1 MSAEPDQMTEY
12 DHFADARGHESLGE
26 FDDAFNAYDEAIK
39 LNSEFTKAYYYKALL
54 YYKLKQNDKALE
66 SAKIV
71 LEQNPSWEKHI
82 RKFMPD
88 LAI

>member
-12 DHFADARGHESLGE
+12 DHFADARGHESNGE
-26 FDDAFNAYDEAIK
+26 FDEAFKAYDEALKI
-39 LNSEFTKAYYYKALL
+39 SPEFTKAHYYKALL
-54 YYKLKQNDKALE
+54 HYKLKQSDKALE

-82 RKFMPD
+82 KKFMPD